1 MSHFF
6 TRSLQYYRHG
16 GYIFLGR
23 AVRNESTAQERPNKS
38 KGRKMSKGRERER
51 VFVKEKVKISLFWKI
66 KIGGST
72 FNWKWNDTNWLTRNI
87 KSFLSERFFFCLFF
101 SCVKLLPWILLVGG
115 SKSNLLSFYRKVI
128 VHFHKG
134 KRREIKS
141 NNWKTEKTGD
151 RDRIRALKMSIEW
164 TTPPHPTSRC
174 CCFNNAL
181 IVRSKQSTQHTNSTR

>member
-1 MSHFF
+1 M
-6 TRSLQYYRHG
+6 G
-16 GYIFLGR
+16 
-23 AVRNESTAQERPNKS
+23 VRDHRVRESVC
-38 KGRKMSKGRERER
+38 ERESKNFPFLKNQNWGKYIQLKMKR
-51 VFVKEKVKISLFWKI
+51 YKLADSKHQIVFVWKV
-66 KIGGST
+66 
-72 FNWKWNDTNWLTRNI
+72 
-87 KSFLSERFFFCLFF
+87 FFFCLFF